1 MFRKSVSEKD
11 RALAVLPRK
20 IRNFVKSIEG
30 YDTLTEIVIDLGRP
44 AVARFYQDGQAYTP
58 ELQPNHTVTKRDIN
72 HVMRRVSKVY
82 DNNRAGIYGTLH
94 RVAAL
99 RDRSGAVTG
108 VTIRIAR
115 HIEDVLVTIQDIIAE
130 GKSILLVGPPGTG
143 KTSKLR
149 SACHLLA
156 NTYDKRVMI
165 VDTSNEIA
173 GDLESPHFSV
183 GMSRRIMVPR
193 KEKQADVMI
202 EAIENH
208 TPEVIV
214 IDEISL
220 EQEARAALTCAERGV
235 QLLATVHGNN
245 LDSLLYNFP
254 VNILL
259 GGIETVTLSD
269 MESKRRGTSK
279 TVPERKV
286 KAVFDVLVEL
296 QDFDQVA
303 IYHKLEECVDAKLRG
318 QKVLPEIRRGD
329 KNGGYLSIQKFD
341 IKEPTAPKDT
351 ENERHTNSRHD
362 EMYQEKNQYG
372 RRTDT
377 EASRKGRN
385 NKRRR

>member
-1 MFRKSVSEKD
+1 
-11 RALAVLPRK
+11 
-20 IRNFVKSIEG
+20 
-30 YDTLTEIVIDLGRP
+30 
-44 AVARFYQDGQAYTP
+44 
-58 ELQPNHTVTKRDIN
+58 
-72 HVMRRVSKVY
+72 
-82 DNNRAGIYGTLH
+82 
-94 RVAAL
+94 
-99 RDRSGAVTG
+99 
-108 VTIRIAR
+108 
-115 HIEDVLVTIQDIIAE
+115 
-130 GKSILLVGPPGTG
+130 
-143 KTSKLR
+143 
-149 SACHLLA
+149 
-156 NTYDKRVMI
+156 
-165 VDTSNEIA
+165 
-173 GDLESPHFSV
+173 
-183 GMSRRIMVPR
+183 MVPR

-259 GGIETVTLSD
+259 GGIDTVTLSD
-269 MESKRRGTSK
+269 AESKRRGTSK

-318 QKVLPEIRRGD
+318 QKVLPEIRRSD
-329 KNGGYLSIQKFD
+329 KKGGYLSIQKFD
-341 IKEPTAPKDT
+341 IKEASVPKDT
-351 ENERHTNSRHD
+351 ENERHTYNRHD

-372 RRTDT
+372 RRTDS